1 MLKVI
6 EMVIGYLFIGVG
18 VGWLLDLIISDGGT
32 RRGMDGW
39 GKFAVIVLWPVSLLG
54 LLIVLVKL
62 LFKHE

>member
-1 MLKVI
+1 
-6 EMVIGYLFIGVG
+6 MVIGYLFIGVG

-39 GKFAVIVLWPVSLLG
+39 GRFAVVVLWPVSLLG
-54 LLIVLVKL
+54 VVIELVKL

>member
-6 EMVIGYLFIGVG
+6 EMVIGYFFIGGG

-54 LLIVLVKL
+54 LVIVLIKS
-62 LFKHE
+62 LFNYE

>member
-39 GKFAVIVLWPVSLLG
+39 GRFAVVVLWPVSLLG
-54 LLIVLVKL
+54 VVIELVKL

>member
-39 GKFAVIVLWPVSLLG
+39 GRFAVVVLWPVSLLG
-54 LLIVLVKL
+54 VVIELVKL
-62 LFKHE
+62 LFRHE

>member
-39 GKFAVIVLWPVSLLG
+39 GRFAVVVLWPVSLIG
-54 LLIVLVKL
+54 VVIELVKL